1 MITENAVS
9 LWGLVLAYL
18 IGSIPSGLILGK
30 LVWHTDL
37 RQYGSKNIG
46 ATNAWRVIGKPAGI
60 TVFLCDLFKGMLGVL
75 IAGAMA
81 ASPLSMILGG
91 IAAIVGHSA
100 SVFLKFKGGKGVA
113 TGLGVTLLLM
123 PKVTVVVFIVWVLIT
138 VLTRYVSLASV
149 TGAVLVPILA
159 FVFDYGWMYVTFG
172 ILVGGFVVYRHKS
185 NIERLLN
192 GTENKI

>member
-113 TGLGVTLLLM
+113 TGLGVILLLM